1 MAKKEKEKPTLKL
14 DGEDYD
20 MDSMSDTQKTMI
32 NHLTDLDRKIQGSEF
47 NLVQLR
53 FGKQAFV
60 DALKVSLKNGSSQA
74 SLLPSNNNFNISYK
88 LNYDHPLIKKEEYSI
103 MDEDLEDILEEDEW
117 DFLEEEDLYE
127 G

>member
-20 MDSMSDTQKTMI
+20 IDSMSDQQKTMI
-32 NHLTDLDRKIQGSEF
+32 NHLTDLDRKIQTSEF

-60 DALKVSLKNGSSQA
+60 DALKASLKNGEQ
-74 SLLPSNNNFNISYK
+74 
-88 LNYDHPLIKKEEYSI
+88 E
-103 MDEDLEDILEEDEW
+103 
-117 DFLEEEDLYE
+117 
-127 G
+127 

>member
-1 MAKKEKEKPTLKL
+1 MAKKEKEKPILKL

-20 MDSMSDTQKTMI
+20 IDSMSDEQKTMI

-60 DALKVSLKNGSSQA
+60 DALKA
-74 SLLPSNNNFNISYK
+74 SLNNG
-88 LNYDHPLIKKEEYSI
+88 EQE
-103 MDEDLEDILEEDEW
+103 
-117 DFLEEEDLYE
+117 
-127 G
+127 

>member
-20 MDSMSDTQKTMI
+20 IDSMSDEQKTMI
-32 NHLTDLDRKIQGSEF
+32 NHLADLDRKIQTSEF

-60 DALKVSLKNGSSQA
+60 DALKASLKNGEQ
-74 SLLPSNNNFNISYK
+74 
-88 LNYDHPLIKKEEYSI
+88 E
-103 MDEDLEDILEEDEW
+103 
-117 DFLEEEDLYE
+117 
-127 G
+127 

>member
-1 MAKKEKEKPTLKL
+1 MAKKEKEKPILKL

-20 MDSMSDTQKTMI
+20 IDSMSDTQKTMI

-60 DALKVSLKNGSSQA
+60 DALKASLKNGEQ
-74 SLLPSNNNFNISYK
+74 
-88 LNYDHPLIKKEEYSI
+88 E
-103 MDEDLEDILEEDEW
+103 
-117 DFLEEEDLYE
+117 
-127 G
+127 

>member
-20 MDSMSDTQKTMI
+20 IDSMSDEQKTMI

-60 DALKVSLKNGSSQA
+60 DALKASLKNGEQ
-74 SLLPSNNNFNISYK
+74 
-88 LNYDHPLIKKEEYSI
+88 E
-103 MDEDLEDILEEDEW
+103 
-117 DFLEEEDLYE
+117 
-127 G
+127 

>member
-20 MDSMSDTQKTMI
+20 IDSMSDEQKTMI
-32 NHLTDLDRKIQGSEF
+32 NHLADLDRKIQSSEF

-60 DALKVSLKNGSSQA
+60 DALKA
-74 SLLPSNNNFNISYK
+74 SLNNG
-88 LNYDHPLIKKEEYSI
+88 E
-103 MDEDLEDILEEDEW
+103 
-117 DFLEEEDLYE
+117 
-127 G
+127 

>member
-60 DALKVSLKNGSSQA
+60 DALKA
-74 SLLPSNNNFNISYK
+74 SLNNG
-88 LNYDHPLIKKEEYSI
+88 EQE
-103 MDEDLEDILEEDEW
+103 
-117 DFLEEEDLYE
+117 
-127 G
+127 

>member
-20 MDSMSDTQKTMI
+20 IDSMSDEQKTMI
-32 NHLTDLDRKIQGSEF
+32 NHLADLDRKIQSSEF

-60 DALKVSLKNGSSQA
+60 DALKA
-74 SLLPSNNNFNISYK
+74 SLNNG
-88 LNYDHPLIKKEEYSI
+88 EQE
-103 MDEDLEDILEEDEW
+103 
-117 DFLEEEDLYE
+117 
-127 G
+127 

>member
-20 MDSMSDTQKTMI
+20 IDSMSDQQKTMI

-60 DALKVSLKNGSSQA
+60 DALKASLKNGEQ
-74 SLLPSNNNFNISYK
+74 
-88 LNYDHPLIKKEEYSI
+88 E
-103 MDEDLEDILEEDEW
+103 
-117 DFLEEEDLYE
+117 
-127 G
+127 

>member
-20 MDSMSDTQKTMI
+20 IDSMSDEQKTMI
-32 NHLTDLDRKIQGSEF
+32 NHLADLDRKIQTSEF

-60 DALKVSLKNGSSQA
+60 DALKA
-74 SLLPSNNNFNISYK
+74 SLNNG
-88 LNYDHPLIKKEEYSI
+88 EQE
-103 MDEDLEDILEEDEW
+103 
-117 DFLEEEDLYE
+117 
-127 G
+127 

>member
-20 MDSMSDTQKTMI
+20 IDSMSDEQKTMI

-60 DALKVSLKNGSSQA
+60 DALKA
-74 SLLPSNNNFNISYK
+74 SLNNG
-88 LNYDHPLIKKEEYSI
+88 EQE
-103 MDEDLEDILEEDEW
+103 
-117 DFLEEEDLYE
+117 
-127 G
+127 

>member
-60 DALKVSLKNGSSQA
+60 DALKASLKNGEQ
-74 SLLPSNNNFNISYK
+74 
-88 LNYDHPLIKKEEYSI
+88 E
-103 MDEDLEDILEEDEW
+103 
-117 DFLEEEDLYE
+117 
-127 G
+127 

>member
-1 MAKKEKEKPTLKL
+1 MAKKEKAKPTLKL

-20 MDSMSDTQKTMI
+20 IDSMSDQQKTMI

-60 DALKVSLKNGSSQA
+60 DALKASLKNGEQ
-74 SLLPSNNNFNISYK
+74 
-88 LNYDHPLIKKEEYSI
+88 E
-103 MDEDLEDILEEDEW
+103 
-117 DFLEEEDLYE
+117 
-127 G
+127 